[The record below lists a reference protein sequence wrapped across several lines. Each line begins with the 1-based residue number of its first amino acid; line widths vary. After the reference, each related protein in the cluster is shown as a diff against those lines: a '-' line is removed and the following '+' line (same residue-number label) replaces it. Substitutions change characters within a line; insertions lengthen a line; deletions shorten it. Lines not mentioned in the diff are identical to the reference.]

1 MSIFCGLFDDTP
13 KVPIPPRLD
22 QHLPI
27 LHCRGGEEGVNLAE
41 MHKDGAMIINWLVKE
56 EGRFAFNGNNSRL
69 HGLLSYNIIKDR
81 IKGREY
87 SKWLAGK
94 TC

>member
-1 MSIFCGLFDDTP
+1 
-13 KVPIPPRLD
+13 
-22 QHLPI
+22 
-27 LHCRGGEEGVNLAE
+27 
-41 MHKDGAMIINWLVKE
+41 MHKDTAMIINWLVKE
-56 EGRFAFNGNNSRL
+56 EGRFAINGNNSRL
-69 HGLLSYNIIKDR
+69 HGLLSHNIIKGR